1 MRNALEPST
10 PVATISQFALD
21 LPRLL
26 VCLEDAAGP
35 SLPSH
40 VRVAMVLEAVRI
52 EEHVACV
59 YAGTGRPPA
68 CRKSLARAFLCKAV
82 LGIPTTVDLVERLA
96 VDARLRRIVGF
107 CRALPSEA
115 TFSRAF
121 AEFARSGLTDRAHEA
136 AARAH
141 LGEDAFLHAAL
152 DASAIPARE
161 ALSPAPPKEPKAKGK
176 PGRKPGGE
184 RREPTRQERQEG
196 QAPKAALLELPRA
209 CSVGAKVG
217 SKGTLETWR
226 GYKAHADVADGGIP
240 LAFWTTSAN
249 LHDSQAAI
257 PLLRLAASR
266 VGGLCYRLMDKAY
279 AGELVLRACQALGQV
294 AIVPTKAPKGGEA
307 VPLDPARRERFRNR
321 TVVERFFSDL
331 KDHHGG
337 RHLFVKGGEKVHAH
351 LMMGVLAIFGL
362 RVLGR

>member
-1 MRNALEPST
+1 
-10 PVATISQFALD
+10 
-21 LPRLL
+21 
-26 VCLEDAAGP
+26 
-35 SLPSH
+35 
-40 VRVAMVLEAVRI
+40 MVLEVVRI

-68 CRKSLARAFLCKAV
+68 CRKSLARAFLCKAL
-82 LGIPTTVDLVERLA
+82 LGIPTNGDLVERLK
-96 VDARLRRIVGF
+96 VDVRLRRIVGF

-121 AEFARSGLTDRAHEA
+121 AEFALSGLTDRAHEA

-141 LGEDAFLHAAL
+141 LGEDVFLHASL

-161 ALSPAPPKEPKAKGK
+161 SLSPAPPKAPKAKGK

-184 RREPTRQERQEG
+184 CREPTRQERQEG

-226 GYKAHADVADGGIP
+226 GYKAHASVADGGIP
-240 LAFWTTSAN
+240 LAFWTTSAS

-266 VGGLCYRLMDKAY
+266 VTFACYHLMDKAY
-279 AGELVLRACQALGQV
+279 VGELIVRTCQALGQA
-294 AIVPTKAPKGGEA
+294 AIVPSKAPKGGEA
-307 VPLDPARRERFRNR
+307 IPLDPARARRFCNR
-321 TVVERFFSDL
+321 TTAERFFSDL
-331 KDHHGG
+331 KDNHGG

-362 RVLGR
+362 RILGL